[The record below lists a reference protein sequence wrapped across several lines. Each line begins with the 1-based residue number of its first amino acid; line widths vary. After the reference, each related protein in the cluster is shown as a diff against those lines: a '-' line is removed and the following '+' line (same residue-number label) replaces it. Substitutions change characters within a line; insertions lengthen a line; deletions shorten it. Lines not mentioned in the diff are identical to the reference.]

1 MVHLL
6 NTSISYTVQMN
17 EKSKIF
23 YNIWCN
29 AYQRR
34 TIYKGT
40 DREHREHETVRMCLD
55 MKDVK
60 FYQFDT
66 ERPHYLG

>member
-1 MVHLL
+1 
-6 NTSISYTVQMN
+6 MN

-23 YNIWCN
+23 YDIWKS

-34 TIYKGT
+34 TLYKGT

-60 FYQFDT
+60 FYVFDS
-66 ERPHYLG
+66 EKPHYL

>member
-1 MVHLL
+1 
-6 NTSISYTVQMN
+6 MN

-23 YNIWCN
+23 YSIWCC
-29 AYQRR
+29 ALQRR
-34 TIYKGT
+34 FLYKGT
-40 DREHREHETVRMCLD
+40 DREYREHETARMCLD

-66 ERPHYLG
+66 ERPNYLD

>member
-1 MVHLL
+1 
-6 NTSISYTVQMN
+6 MN
-17 EKSKIF
+17 DKSKLF
-23 YNIWCN
+23 YDIWKC

-60 FYQFDT
+60 WYTFDT
-66 ERPHYLG
+66 ERPQYL

>member
-1 MVHLL
+1 
-6 NTSISYTVQMN
+6 MN

-23 YNIWCN
+23 YGVWCN

-40 DREHREHETVRMCLD
+40 DREPREHETVRMCLD

-60 FYQFDT
+60 WYTFDT
-66 ERPHYLG
+66 ERPQYL

>member
-1 MVHLL
+1 
-6 NTSISYTVQMN
+6 MN

-23 YNIWCN
+23 YDIWKC

-34 TIYKGT
+34 TLYKGT
-40 DREHREHETVRMCLD
+40 PREHREHETVRMCLE
-55 MKDVK
+55 MKNVK

-66 ERPHYLG
+66 EKPHYL

>member
-1 MVHLL
+1 
-6 NTSISYTVQMN
+6 MN
-17 EKSKIF
+17 EKSKLF
-23 YNIWCN
+23 YDIWKCS
-29 AYQRR
+29 YQRR

-60 FYQFDT
+60 WYIFDS
-66 ERPHYLG
+66 EKPRYLG

>member
-1 MVHLL
+1 MM
-6 NTSISYTVQMN
+6 T

-23 YNIWCN
+23 YDIWKC
-29 AYQRR
+29 AYQRG
-34 TIYKGT
+34 TLYKGT
-40 DREHREHETVRMCLD
+40 AREYREHETVRMCLE

-66 ERPHYLG
+66 EKPRYV

>member
-1 MVHLL
+1 MVLL
-6 NTSISYTVQMN
+6 PSTSISYIAQMTD
-17 EKSKIF
+17 KSKMF
-23 YNIWCN
+23 YNIWCC
-29 AYQRR
+29 AYNRR
-34 TIYKGT
+34 TLYKGT

-66 ERPHYLG
+66 ERPHYI

>member
-1 MVHLL
+1 
-6 NTSISYTVQMN
+6 MN

-23 YNIWCN
+23 YDVWKC

-34 TIYKGT
+34 SMYRGT
-40 DREHREHETVRMCLD
+40 LREQREHTTLRMCLD

-66 ERPHYLG
+66 EKPHYLK

>member
-1 MVHLL
+1 
-6 NTSISYTVQMN
+6 MN
-17 EKSKIF
+17 DKSKIF

-40 DREHREHETVRMCLD
+40 PREHREHETVRMCLD
-55 MKDVK
+55 MKDVQ
-60 FYQFDT
+60 FYKFDT
-66 ERPHYLG
+66 ERTKYV

>member
-1 MVHLL
+1 V
-6 NTSISYTVQMN
+6 N

-23 YNIWCN
+23 YDVWKS

-34 TIYKGT
+34 GLYKGT

-60 FYQFDT
+60 FYKFDT
-66 ERPHYLG
+66 EQPHYLK

>member
-1 MVHLL
+1 
-6 NTSISYTVQMN
+6 MN
-17 EKSKIF
+17 EKSKIY
-23 YNIWCN
+23 YNVWCC

-34 TIYKGT
+34 YLYKGT
-40 DREHREHETVRMCLD
+40 PREYREHETALMCLK

-66 ERPHYLG
+66 EKEKHL

>member
-1 MVHLL
+1 M
-6 NTSISYTVQMN
+6 MN

-23 YNIWCN
+23 YDIWKS
-29 AYQRR
+29 AYPRR

-66 ERPHYLG
+66 EKPHYL

>member
-1 MVHLL
+1 M
-6 NTSISYTVQMN
+6 T
-17 EKSKIF
+17 EKSKIY
-23 YNIWCN
+23 YNVWCN

-40 DREHREHETVRMCLD
+40 DREYREHETVCMCLD

-66 ERPHYLG
+66 EKPRYLR

>member
-1 MVHLL
+1 
-6 NTSISYTVQMN
+6 MN
-17 EKSKIF
+17 NKSKIF
-23 YNIWCN
+23 FDIWKC

-34 TIYKGT
+34 GLYGDT
-40 DREHREHETVRMCLD
+40 DREYREHETIRMCLD

-66 ERPHYLG
+66 EKRKHLI

>member
-1 MVHLL
+1 MIKM
-6 NTSISYTVQMN
+6 TD
-17 EKSKIF
+17 KSKMF
-23 YNIWCN
+23 YNIWCC

-34 TIYKGT
+34 GIYKGT
-40 DREHREHETVRMCLD
+40 AREHREHETVRMCLD

-66 ERPHYLG
+66 ERKHFL

>member
-1 MVHLL
+1 
-6 NTSISYTVQMN
+6 MN

-23 YNIWCN
+23 YDIWKC

-34 TIYKGT
+34 TLYKGT
-40 DREHREHETVRMCLD
+40 DREHREHETARMCLD

-66 ERPHYLG
+66 DKPHYI

>member
-1 MVHLL
+1 M
-6 NTSISYTVQMN
+6 T

-23 YNIWCN
+23 YDIWKC
-29 AYQRR
+29 AYRR
-34 TIYKGT
+34 RGLYKGT
-40 DREHREHETVRMCLD
+40 AREHREHETVRMCLD

-66 ERPHYLG
+66 EKPNYLK

>member
-1 MVHLL
+1 M
-6 NTSISYTVQMN
+6 T

-23 YNIWCN
+23 FNIWSC

-34 TIYKGT
+34 FLYKGT
-40 DREHREHETVRMCLD
+40 DRESREHTTVRMCLD

-60 FYQFDT
+60 FYQFDS
-66 ERPHYLG
+66 EKPKYLLP

>member
-1 MVHLL
+1 M
-6 NTSISYTVQMN
+6 TSSDKT
-17 EKSKIF
+17 KIF
-23 YNIWCN
+23 YSVWCC

-34 TIYKGT
+34 YLYRGT
-40 DREHREHETVRMCLD
+40 PRESREHDTILMCLN

-66 ERPHYLG
+66 EKPKHLEQP

>member
-1 MVHLL
+1 MSL
-6 NTSISYTVQMN
+6 SG
-17 EKSKIF
+17 KSKIF
-23 YNIWCN
+23 YNIWCC

-34 TIYKGT
+34 HLYKGT
-40 DREHREHETVRMCLD
+40 LREHGEHETVLMCLG

-66 ERPHYLG
+66 DKPNYLKLSDS

>member
-1 MVHLL
+1 MD
-6 NTSISYTVQMN
+6 

-23 YNIWCN
+23 YNIWCC

-34 TIYKGT
+34 WLYRGT
-40 DREHREHETVRMCLD
+40 PREEREHTTIRMCLD

-66 ERPHYLG
+66 EKRRYV

>member
-1 MVHLL
+1 M
-6 NTSISYTVQMN
+6 TD
-17 EKSKIF
+17 KSKIF

-34 TIYKGT
+34 TIYRGT

-60 FYQFDT
+60 FYQFDS
-66 ERPHYLG
+66 ERPNYL

>member
-1 MVHLL
+1 M
-6 NTSISYTVQMN
+6 TD
-17 EKSKIF
+17 KSKIF
-23 YNIWCN
+23 YSIWKC

-34 TIYKGT
+34 GIYKGT
-40 DREHREHETVRMCLD
+40 VREHREHETVRMCLD

-66 ERPHYLG
+66 EKPNYLK

>member
-1 MVHLL
+1 
-6 NTSISYTVQMN
+6 MN

-23 YNIWCN
+23 YDIWKC

-34 TIYKGT
+34 HLYRGT
-40 DREHREHETVRMCLD
+40 PREHREHDTILMCLN
-55 MKDVK
+55 MKDIK

-66 ERPHYLG
+66 EKPKHLK

>member
-1 MVHLL
+1 MV
-6 NTSISYTVQMN
+6 T

-23 YNIWCN
+23 YNIWCC

-34 TIYKGT
+34 YMYRGTPREQGEHDTIL
-40 DREHREHETVRMCLD
+40 MCLN

-66 ERPHYLG
+66 EKPKHLK